1 MNMQEV
7 LRMSEIYLELR
18 EQMINLTDDLLKY
31 HLSVKGS
38 SPHTYEEST
47 DLMYSGMQELVK
59 SEGKVIFSI
68 EHGMDKMTLDYLS
81 LKLDEIRE
89 ARLNMHKMFVNK
101 DIVDTYMFIDSK
113 GMHIYSVQR

>member
-1 MNMQEV
+1 MIMQEV

-38 SPHTYEEST
+38 SPHTYEESK

-89 ARLNMHKMFVNK
+89 ARLSMHKMFVNK